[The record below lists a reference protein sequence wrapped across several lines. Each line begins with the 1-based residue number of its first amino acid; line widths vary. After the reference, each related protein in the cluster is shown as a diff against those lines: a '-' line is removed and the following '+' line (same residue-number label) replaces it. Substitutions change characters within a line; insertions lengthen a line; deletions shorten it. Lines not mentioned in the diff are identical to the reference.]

1 MVGRFQIAVKSMT
14 LSKTSGLKW
23 NPSLVPEQT
32 TPHAQTAGICMFP
45 VGSATSSTS
54 APTCFGRC
62 ITPLENILN
71 TSKQLIL
78 IIKMGGD
85 VINQRV

>member
-1 MVGRFQIAVKSMT
+1 MGRFLIAVKSTT
-14 LSKTSGLKW
+14 LSKTSGLRW

-32 TPHAQTAGICMFP
+32 TPHAQTAGICTFP
-45 VGSATSSTS
+45 VASATSSTS
-54 APTCFGRC
+54 APMFSGRC

-78 IIKMGGD
+78 IIKMDGG
-85 VINQRV
+85 VINQKV

>member
-1 MVGRFQIAVKSMT
+1 MGRFLIAVKSTT
-14 LSKTSGLKW
+14 LSKTSGLRW

-32 TPHAQTAGICMFP
+32 TPHAQTAGICTFP

>member
-1 MVGRFQIAVKSMT
+1 MVGRFLIAVKSMT
-14 LSKTSGLKW
+14 LSKTSGLRW

-45 VGSATSSTS
+45 VGSAISSTS
-54 APTCFGRC
+54 APTFFGRC

-78 IIKMGGD
+78 IIKRGG
-85 VINQRV
+85 V